1 MNNIATADSLR
12 SLVSGMGDP
21 YRDKAASASYAH
33 GNLNDEQLQLSYRN
47 SWVARKIV
55 DIPAL
60 DSLRKGRDW
69 QAEQKDITL
78 IENEEKRLNLWN
90 KLLQCKTLAR
100 LWGGAAIVIGSKDDD
115 LSEPFDFEK
124 VGKGELPYLTVLSR
138 RELSPKEL
146 ERDPLSEYFG
156 LPPAFEVTGQDRFVE
171 LHSSR
176 LVVQIGAPH
185 PDPWNAVGPNFG
197 WGDSV
202 LQAVYSAMQ
211 NTDSTASNIASLVFE
226 ANVDVFGI
234 PDLMEHLST
243 DAYRNKLLD
252 RLTLAAAGKSITKS
266 LVRDVEEEYSRHS
279 ASFASLDEVMQ
290 SFLLMVSGAAD
301 IPLTRFLGQSPS
313 GLSSTGEGDMKN
325 YYDRV
330 TSIQTLELQPAMW
343 RLDEALIRSALGTRP
358 DEIFYEWTPLEQL
371 SEKDQAEIGLKHSQ
385 AAESLTR
392 SGLFMPDELRTAVS
406 NQLIETSFYP
416 GLAEIMKENEGEFDP
431 DLGEEDPDIQAQLNA
446 DATPRTLYLRRDV
459 VNAAEIIKWY
469 KDQGV
474 KQVYEP
480 SSMHVTIVYSKK
492 QVDWMKMGQPWDA
505 KIEVPEGGPRL
516 HEKFGEQQDVLVL
529 LFKSHELDWRHKT
542 AIDIGA
548 SYDFPEYQSHISI
561 TLEGADIDLKELKPY
576 QGKIVL
582 GPETYEEID
591 TDKDWRTKVEASDAK
606 L

>member
-1 MNNIATADSLR
+1 
-12 SLVSGMGDP
+12 MGDP
-21 YRDKAASASYAH
+21 FRDKAATVYYAQ
-33 GNLNDEQLQLSYRN
+33 GNLSDEQIQISYRN
-47 SWVARKIV
+47 SWIARKIV

-90 KLLQCKTLAR
+90 KLLQCKTQAR

-124 VGKGELPYLTVLSR
+124 VQKGGLPYLTVLSR
-138 RELSPKEL
+138 RELSPKDL
-146 ERDPLSEYFG
+146 ERDPLSEFFG
-156 LPPAFEVTGQDRFVE
+156 TPPAFEVTGQDRFVE

-185 PDPWNAVGPNFG
+185 PDPWNAVGPNLG

-202 LQAVYSAMQ
+202 LQAVYTAIQ
-211 NTDSTASNIASLVFE
+211 NTDSTAANIASLVFE

-234 PDLMEHLST
+234 PGLMEHLAT
-243 DAYRNKLLD
+243 EQYRNKLLD

-279 ASFASLDEVMQ
+279 ASFASLPEVMQ

-301 IPLTRFLGQSPS
+301 IPLTRFLGQSPA

-325 YYDRV
+325 YYDRI

-343 RLDEALIRSALGTRP
+343 RLDEALIRSALGARP

-371 SEKDQAEIGLKHSQ
+371 SEKDQAEIGLKHAQ
-385 AAESLTR
+385 AAESLIR
-392 SGLFMPDELRTAVS
+392 SGLFMPEELREATA
-406 NQLIETSFYP
+406 NQLIETGFYP
-416 GLAEIMKENEGEFDP
+416 GLGEIMKSAEGEFDP
-431 DLGEEDPDIQAQLNA
+431 DLGEDPDAEGQLAA

-459 VNAAEIIKWY
+459 LNAEEIIKWY
-469 KDQGV
+469 KEQGV

-492 QVDWMKMGQPWDA
+492 PLDWMKMGEPWEA
-505 KIEVPEGGPRL
+505 ALEIAPGGPRL
-516 HEKFGEQQDVLVL
+516 HEKFGEQEDVLVL
-529 LFKSHELDWRHKT
+529 LFKSRELDWRHST
-542 AIDIGA
+542 AIEAGA

-561 TLEGADIDLKELKPY
+561 TLEGADLDLKTLKPY

-582 GPETYEEID
+582 GPETYEEIAEG
-591 TDKDWRTKVEASDAK
+591 DWRKKVEASDAK

>member
-1 MNNIATADSLR
+1 
-12 SLVSGMGDP
+12 MGDP
-21 YRDKAASASYAH
+21 FRDKANTVTYAH
-33 GNLNDEQLQLSYRN
+33 GNLSDEQLQLSYRN
-47 SWVARKIV
+47 SWIARKIV

-78 IENEEKRLNLWN
+78 IEAEEKRLGVFN
-90 KLLQCKTLAR
+90 KLLQCKIMAR
-100 LWGGAAIVIGSKDDD
+100 LWGGAAIVIGSKDQD

-124 VGKGELPYLTVLSR
+124 VQKGGLPYLTVLSR

-156 LPPAFEVTGQDRFVE
+156 LPPAFEVTGQDQFVE

-185 PDPWNAVGPNFG
+185 PDPWNAVGPNLG

-202 LQAVYSAMQ
+202 LQAVYDALK
-211 NTDSTASNIASLVFE
+211 NTDSTAANIASLVFE
-226 ANVDVFGI
+226 ANVDAFAI
-234 PDLMEHLST
+234 PGLMEHLAT
-243 DAYRNKLLD
+243 EAYRNKLLD

-266 LVRDVEEEYSRHS
+266 LIHDKEEEYSRHS
-279 ASFASLDEVMQ
+279 ASFANLDQVMH

-301 IPLTRFLGQSPS
+301 IPLTRFLGQSPA

-325 YYDRV
+325 YYDRI
-330 TSIQTLELQPAMW
+330 TSIQSLELQPAMW
-343 RLDEALIRSALGTRP
+343 RLDEALIRSALGARP

-371 SEKDQAEIGLKHSQ
+371 SEKDQAEIGLKHAQ

-392 SGLFMPDELRTAVS
+392 SGLFMPDELRDATA
-406 NQLIETSFYP
+406 NQLIETGFYP
-416 GLAEIMKENEGEFDP
+416 GLGEIMAKTEGEFNP
-431 DLGEEDPDIQAQLNA
+431 DLGEDPDGEGQVAA

-459 VNAAEIIKWY
+459 LNAEEIIKWY
-469 KDQGV
+469 KDQGL

-492 QVDWMKMGQPWDA
+492 PVDWMKLGEPWDA
-505 KIEVPEGGPRL
+505 KLEIAEGGPRL
-516 HEKFGEQQDVLVL
+516 HEKFGDNQEVVVL
-529 LFKSHELDWRHKT
+529 LFKSNELDWRHQR
-542 AIDIGA
+542 ALDAGA
-548 SYDFPEYQSHISI
+548 SHDYEYQSHISL
-561 TLEGADIDLKELKPY
+561 TLEGQDVDLKELKPW
-576 QGKIVL
+576 QGKITL
-582 GPETYEEID
+582 GPETYEEIAEGN
-591 TDKDWRTKVEASDAK
+591 WREKVEASDAK